1 MYIYTQPT
9 THTLIH
15 SYENKYINIY
25 IVVNTL
31 TTCDPQ
37 SRDHYAFEPIHMR
50 VHQGVAVWCS
60 VLQLVADIFKMP
72 SFHYI
77 TAKEPYTYLQR
88 SSVYIQKNPI
98 HIHKG
103 ALYTHQRALYISLK
117 NPYIHPQR
125 SPIHPQPI
133 YIRKEPYIAAKEPYR
148 AHLMWNAVSHELNTL
163 AAHYT
168 PPQKSLISLQTALHC
183 CKRAPDRRKRALYR
197 HPSA

>member
-1 MYIYTQPT
+1 MYIYICSGQHPHHSRPT
-9 THTLIH
+9 ISRSLRIWA
-15 SYENKYINIY
+15 
-25 IVVNTL
+25 NT
-31 TTCDPQ
+31 CV
-37 SRDHYAFEPIHMR
+37 S

-98 HIHKG
+98 QIHKG

-117 NPYIHPQR
+117 NPYRHPQR
-125 SPIHPQPI
+125 SPIHPQPT
-133 YIRKEPYIAAKEPYR
+133 YLRKEPYIAAKEPYG
-148 AHLMWNAVSHELNTL
+148 AHLTWNAGSHEHNTL

-168 PPQKSLISLQTALHC
+168 PPQKSLRSLLNRSILLQKSPGSPPKSPIS
-183 CKRAPDRRKRALYR
+183 
-197 HPSA
+197 PSKCQIIPQ